1 MFDGVNAQPS
11 SPLMYVNVAHLSAHT
26 LS

>member
-1 MFDGVNAQPS
+1 MFDGVNAQPN
-11 SPLMYVNVAHLSAHT
+11 SPLIYVNVAHVSAHT